1 MASYC
6 PHCMRPAQGERC
18 PHCGKSL
25 HWTNGAHL
33 LPVGTVLDAGTQRY
47 QLGAVRGQ
55 GGFGITYIALQLPS
69 LRRVA
74 IKEYYPTRCARRYE
88 DHLTVRPSPNG
99 ESLFQG
105 GRNSFLLEAQMLAK
119 VGQLPGIVEVLD
131 FFEANHTAYLV
142 MEFLDGVP
150 LHKIVG
156 ERGSI
161 PAQELLP
168 MLPPLLD
175 SLSQLHAQGILH
187 RDISP
192 DNLMWMPDNSLKLLD
207 FGCARSM
214 EDGRSMTV
222 MLKHGFAPVEQ
233 YQTRGQ
239 GPWTDVYALCA
250 TLYYCLTGTIPPMAV
265 DRLEE
270 DTLQPPNALGA
281 GLTPEQEEV
290 LLWGLTVQPKT
301 RAVNME
307 VFAQRLFPAPPV
319 PPPEPEPEPTP
330 LSPQPVRPPL
340 GPILI
345 KILVAVLVVLAA
357 LLLLL
362 VSVSALGAP
371 AAHSLSVGE
380 PAMGY
385 GVSFSTLSL
394 WR

>member
-33 LPVGTVLDAGTQRY
+33 LPVGTVIDTGQQRY
-47 QLGAVRGQ
+47 QFGAVRGQ
-55 GGFGITYIALQLPS
+55 GGFGITYIGLQFPS
-69 LRRVA
+69 LTRVA
-74 IKEYYPTRCARRYE
+74 IKEYFPTRCAQRAG
-88 DHLTVRPSPNG
+88 DHRTVCPSLNG
-99 ESLFQG
+99 EALFQG
-105 GRNSFLLEAQMLAK
+105 GRNSFLMEAQMLAK
-119 VGQLPGIVEVLD
+119 VGRLPGIVEVLD

-150 LHKIVG
+150 LHKVVAD
-156 ERGSI
+156 RGSI

-175 SLSQLHAQGILH
+175 SLGQLHQQGILH

-250 TLYYCLTGTIPPMAV
+250 TLYYCLTGVIPPMAV

-307 VFAQRLFPAPPV
+307 VFAQRFFPSAPES
-319 PPPEPEPEPTP
+319 EPESESDPLPPTP
-330 LSPQPVRPPL
+330 QPIRARL
-340 GPILI
+340 GPILV
-345 KILVAVLVVLAA
+345 KVLLAVLVVLAA

-362 VSVSALGAP
+362 VSSHALETPIALTHTLGRVHAP
-371 AAHSLSVGE
+371 WFD
-380 PAMGY
+380 
-385 GVSFSTLSL
+385 SFSV